1 MATSSSGLVVAA
13 MGVGRVAAGGTL
25 VLTWVLRLLE
35 GKPTSGVAVPLFGL
49 ESSRDGRLDDDMEVE
64 EERRR
69 RREEEEK

>member
-1 MATSSSGLVVAA
+1 

-25 VLTWVLRLLE
+25 VLTLVLRLLE

-49 ESSRDGRLDDDMEVE
+49 ESSRDGRLDDDMEE

-69 RREEEEK
+69 RGEVEEEQQEL